1 MQKKYFKCY
10 YCQTGN
16 SYIVQKEQKGKKCR
30 CCEAYNYF
38 SNNKDYPKN
47 SFYYNDYNYKNN
59 NYKNNYKNKYYKN
72 KNYYKKKIID
82 IKNLI

>member
-16 SYIVQKEQKGKKCR
+16 TYFVRKEQKGKKCR

-47 SFYYNDYNYKNN
+47 SFYYNDYNKNN